1 MKIKV
6 TRKDGSPIIG
16 RKKSLAFTIVDNLDK
31 LGKASEKD
39 HCINEISD
47 EEWSVTYQS
56 SEMEESNDM
65 LEFVFQIE
73 DYQKT
78 LEPVNII
85 YWKDDIIEDTKFF
98 TVERL

>member
-16 RKKSLAFTIVDNLDK
+16 RKKSLAFTITDNLDK

-39 HCINEISD
+39 YCINEISD
-47 EEWSVTYQS
+47 EEWAVTYQS

-65 LEFVFQIE
+65 IEFVFQIE

-85 YWKDDIIEDTKFF
+85 YWQDDIIEDNKFF

>member
-39 HCINEISD
+39 YCINEISD

-85 YWKDDIIEDTKFF
+85 YWKDDIIEDSKFF